1 MEKFTCWTAA
11 SVSETVFTD
20 IGALSRSTDAVFL
33 AAHTPARVMHR
44 RGPEEPTGTG
54 GGEAQV
60 LAALLADVGTYPSN
74 TLIAVTG
81 NSGTGKSHI
90 VRWVYA
96 QLRRSRPD
104 LHVLYVPRELSNLRD
119 LLRTLING
127 LDLPDEVGREML
139 ERVDAAIGST
149 TEQEIASRLLSA
161 MAQALRWQFPPA
173 AAPEETAEERERRE
187 KRELLLGDWQ
197 QDGRRRGGLADMIEI
212 PLIRDHLE
220 REGGTLRVIA
230 GSIVGKA
237 VDRNRSLSRFVPD
250 DLDPRMGKDRGVRD
264 FLSSVKA
271 RPGPALA
278 LLQEALD
285 KAFPEFVGLT
295 AGWEKRSTRYSVMPA

>member
-1 MEKFTCWTAA
+1 MKNFTCWSDF

-20 IGALSRSTDAVFL
+20 IGALSRSSDAVFL
-33 AAHTPARVMHR
+33 AAHTPARVMHL
-44 RGPEEPTGTG
+44 RGPEEPAGTG
-54 GGEAQV
+54 GGEVQV
-60 LAALLADVGTYPSN
+60 LAALLADIGTHPSN

-81 NSGTGKSHI
+81 DSGTGKSHI

-96 QLRRSRPD
+96 QLRQSRPD

-127 LDLPDEVGREML
+127 LGLPDEVGREML

-161 MAQALRWQFPPA
+161 MAQALRWQFPPETA
-173 AAPEETAEERERRE
+173 VPEETAEERESRE
-187 KRELLLGDWQ
+187 TRELLLGDLQ
-197 QDGRRRGGLADMIEI
+197 SDGRRRGGLADMIEI
-212 PLIRDHLE
+212 RLIRDHLD

-230 GSIVGKA
+230 GSFAGTTV
-237 VDRNRSLSRFVPD
+237 NRDKGLSRFTPD
-250 DLDPRMGKDRGVRD
+250 DLDPRGMGKDRDVRE

-271 RPGPALA
+271 RPGPALS
-278 LLQEALD
+278 LLHEALE
-285 KAFPEFVGLT
+285 KAFPEVMGLN
-295 AGWEKRSTRYSVMPA
+295 AGSGRNARLPVS